1 MKGGNVEFGFTGN
14 TKDIESKAKNLS
26 NKLKG
31 LVSIGGGALMG
42 MASAS
47 AKVLVDITG
56 KAIKSQ
62 AELEQQI
69 GGTEAVFGQY
79 AKTVQKQASEAYNK
93 MGLSANDY
101 MQNIN
106 KMASLMKGSGLDTK
120 KSMDLSSQAMQRAA
134 DVASIMG
141 ISTSDAMKAITGA
154 AKGNFTMMDN
164 LGVAMNATSL
174 QAYAL
179 SKGIKTAYKD
189 MEQGEKVEL
198 AMQMFM
204 EKSAYAAGNY
214 AKENKTLTGSLNT
227 LKGAFQNLLSGTGT
241 VEQLLAEIGNFGNI
255 LIDKLI
261 TLLPKVAKG
270 IIDLIKGV
278 IPLVAQKLPVLLKQL
293 APVFISGIT
302 DLVVM
307 LIQVLP
313 QLIQLIADIIPDL
326 IPPLI
331 DAIMII
337 IPEILKNYPLF
348 VKTGLKVI
356 GALIKGIIFGIA
368 SLLSNI
374 GKLCAK
380 VIDKLK
386 EKFEGKSIWEIGEEL
401 VKGLW
406 NGIKNVKQWI
416 IDKIKGFGSSIVD
429 GIKDIFG
436 ISSPSKEFEII
447 GRFNVLGL
455 EKGMEK
461 ESMRLQSDFNEMFSL
476 SPSLYGTSNTHLSP
490 QVNVINNINMKQD
503 ALGQMV
509 NDIKTFSGGAKND
522 YSYGMGA

>member
-1 MKGGNVEFGFTGN
+1 MKGGSVEFAFKGN
-14 TKDIESKAKNLS
+14 TTDIESKAKNLAG
-26 NKLKG
+26 KLKG

-42 MASAS
+42 MANAS
-47 AKVLVDITG
+47 AKVLIDITG

-93 MGLSANDY
+93 MGLNANDY

-141 ISTSDAMKAITGA
+141 ISTEDAMKAINGA

-174 QAYAL
+174 SAYAL
-179 SKGIKTAYKD
+179 SKGMKKSYKE
-189 MEQGEKVEL
+189 MSQGEKVEL

-227 LKGAFQNLLSGTGT
+227 LKASFQNLLSGTGT
-241 VEQLLAEIGNFGNI
+241 VDQFLAEIGNFGNI
-255 LIDKLI
+255 LLDKVID
-261 TLLPKVAKG
+261 LLPKVAKG
-270 IIDLIKGV
+270 IVDLLKGL
-278 IPLVAQKLPVLLKQL
+278 IPMVAQKLPVLIKEL
-293 APVFISGIT
+293 APALISGIT
-302 DLVVM
+302 ELTVM
-307 LIQVLP
+307 LIEVLP
-313 QLIQLIADIIPDL
+313 ELIQMVADILPGL

-337 IPEILKNYPLF
+337 IPKILENYPLF
-348 VKTGLKVI
+348 AKTGLKLI
-356 GALIKGIIFGIA
+356 GAIIKGLIFGVA
-368 SLLSNI
+368 SLLNNI
-374 GKLCAK
+374 GKICVKA
-380 VIDKLK
+380 INAFK
-386 EKFEGKSIWEIGEEL
+386 EKFEGKNIFEIGVEL

-406 NGIKNVKQWI
+406 KGISSVKQWI
-416 IDKIKGFGSSIVD
+416 WDKIKEFGGSIID

-461 ESMRLQSDFNEMFSL
+461 EGMKLQDDFNEMFSL

>member
-1 MKGGNVEFGFTGN
+1 MKGGNVEFNFKGN
-14 TKDIESKAKNLS
+14 TKDVESKAKGLS
-26 NKLKG
+26 SKLKG
-31 LVSIGGGALMG
+31 LASIGGGALMG
-42 MASAS
+42 MATTS
-47 AKVLVDITG
+47 AKVLIDITG

-79 AKTVQKQASEAYNK
+79 AKTVQTQAAEAYNK

-106 KMASLMKGSGLDTK
+106 KMGSLMKGSGLDTK

-141 ISTSDAMKAITGA
+141 ISTDDAMKAITGA

-164 LGVAMNATSL
+164 LGVSMNATSL
-174 QAYAL
+174 SAYAL
-179 SKGIKTAYKD
+179 SKGMKTAYKD
-189 MEQGEKVEL
+189 MSQGEKVEL

-204 EKSAYAAGNY
+204 EKSAYATGNY

-227 LKGAFQNLLSGTGT
+227 LKSSFQNLLSGTGT
-241 VEQLLAEIGNFGNI
+241 VDQLLAEIGNFGNI
-255 LIDKLI
+255 LLDKLI
-261 TLLPKVAKG
+261 TILPQVAKG
-270 IIDLIKGV
+270 IVDLVKG
-278 IPLVAQKLPVLLKQL
+278 LVPMIAEKLPILQREI

-313 QLIQLIADIIPDL
+313 ELIGMIAEVIPDL

-337 IPEILKNYPLF
+337 IPELLKSLPAFANA
-348 VKTGLKVI
+348 GLKIV
-356 GALIKGIIFGIA
+356 GSLIKGIVYGIA
-368 SLLSNI
+368 SLLNNI
-374 GKLCAK
+374 GKLCVK

-386 EKFEGKSIWEIGEEL
+386 EKFEGKSIWEIGKEL

-406 NGIKNVKQWI
+406 NGIVNVKDWI
-416 IDKIKGFGSSIVD
+416 IDKIKGFGSSILK

-461 ESMRLQSDFNEMFSL
+461 ESMKLQSDFNEMFSL